1 MPGDLSNWPLCDQQI
16 QDAGQVWKDHAESN
30 VTQNGATYE
39 GWRGMQAC
47 GSAPQN
53 SKHQAGTASCHL
65 FHVLGGVRI
74 VLIIQA
80 AVQVDSYTGDFFFI
94 F

>member
-39 GWRGMQAC
+39 GWRGM
-47 GSAPQN
+47 
-53 SKHQAGTASCHL
+53 
-65 FHVLGGVRI
+65 
-74 VLIIQA
+74 
-80 AVQVDSYTGDFFFI
+80 
-94 F
+94 